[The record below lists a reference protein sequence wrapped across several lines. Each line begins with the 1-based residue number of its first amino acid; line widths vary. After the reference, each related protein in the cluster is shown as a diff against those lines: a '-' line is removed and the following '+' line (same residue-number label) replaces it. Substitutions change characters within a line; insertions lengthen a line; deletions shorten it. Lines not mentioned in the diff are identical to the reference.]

1 MLVVAPQEVAD
12 ELADVHAAAWPM
24 EYMEGEGGSRRM
36 LLCVE
41 VTECLRWSVQ
51 VVAAVVAAEGE
62 FAREVD
68 VVAEMV
74 GEMGVVIMVS

>member
-1 MLVVAPQEVAD
+1 
-12 ELADVHAAAWPM
+12 
-24 EYMEGEGGSRRM
+24 M

-51 VVAAVVAAEGE
+51 VVAAVVAAEDGFAGE
-62 FAREVD
+62 VVD

-74 GEMGVVIMVS
+74 GGMGVVIMV